1 MRFQKF
7 VPLTKMEEQP
17 DGTLH
22 VYGLVTA
29 EQPDL
34 DKEVCDY
41 AGTKPFY
48 QAKAASMFKLTSA
61 VDGMIPSIM
70 PMREMHQLKAVG
82 AGRTIDFDDTAKA
95 IRMGFHVVD
104 PVTVLKFRTG
114 VLVGFSQGGDYVGE
128 LTPDPSFPGCKRYVA
143 DPAEVSAVDSP
154 CLPQALVETMKGRFV
169 SLAKGGGVTE
179 EVPLVVLDVDQ
190 ARLVKMEREL
200 AGLRELLKE
209 KNTKR
214 VDGEDLTASCFAHVG
229 DPEDPETWKL
239 PIKFSDEEKTK
250 CLIGSTP
257 VPLLNGRTVPIT
269 DIKEGD
275 WVYSFDLDRR
285 TVAPGRVIAQQLSGS
300 QIPIVRVHL
309 DNGTSVE
316 CTPNHPFLL
325 LTAQYRMAAELQPGD
340 SIMPLY
346 LKEYVQWKGRK
357 KNPKIEKQHY
367 EQVFQPWYGTWEPT
381 HRLVHREAN
390 NVPLFPGNVI
400 HHQDHNHRN
409 NEPSNLAQMT
419 KSDHMAEHAADCDW
433 WGGKSRQKEASA
445 ARWARAGAS
454 ERQSKTMELEN
465 DRRKHLG
472 IRYAVKNLPNI
483 LEIHRRYFIGHES
496 MKSLGAEFGISPH
509 TINRRFKE
517 ENLPLLAVPCHI
529 RQIDDLHEIA
539 QRVKSGESMRA
550 LAREIGMS
558 SAGLRYKLKGEL
570 EPLNHK
576 VVCVEDAGLADVYDL
591 QIDKYENFAIGQGV
605 FVHNTHIRN
614 ALARFEQTEGMS
626 AEEKKAAKRKILAAA
641 KEHGI
646 EVSDADKAAIGRLCA
661 KLTFEKGLYQVSQLG
676 DLLENLHWLC
686 LQTEWERDFEDDGSK
701 VPDNLREAWLAL
713 LQEFKVMAIEEADE
727 LAAEA
732 GNRKGGNKVAK
743 ISDQAGLT
751 KAAKTVHDHLEK
763 LVELHKAHGE
773 HMKKAHDAMQA
784 KHEALGEHIDKC
796 MKAAKDAMDGNEPAA
811 AGGDGEKA
819 LELKID
825 SLEKNL
831 ATLTAKLATTP
842 APGGPVSGAGPVVS
856 KSAFSE
862 FAELEVGGVTHQ

>member
-48 QAKAASMFKLTSA
+48 QAKTASMFKLTSA

-250 CLIGSTP
+250 S
-257 VPLLNGRTVPIT
+257 
-269 DIKEGD
+269 
-275 WVYSFDLDRR
+275 
-285 TVAPGRVIAQQLSGS
+285 
-300 QIPIVRVHL
+300 
-309 DNGTSVE
+309 
-316 CTPNHPFLL
+316 
-325 LTAQYRMAAELQPGD
+325 
-340 SIMPLY
+340 
-346 LKEYVQWKGRK
+346 
-357 KNPKIEKQHY
+357 
-367 EQVFQPWYGTWEPT
+367 
-381 HRLVHREAN
+381 
-390 NVPLFPGNVI
+390 
-400 HHQDHNHRN
+400 
-409 NEPSNLAQMT
+409 
-419 KSDHMAEHAADCDW
+419 
-433 WGGKSRQKEASA
+433 
-445 ARWARAGAS
+445 
-454 ERQSKTMELEN
+454 
-465 DRRKHLG
+465 
-472 IRYAVKNLPNI
+472 
-483 LEIHRRYFIGHES
+483 
-496 MKSLGAEFGISPH
+496 
-509 TINRRFKE
+509 
-517 ENLPLLAVPCHI
+517 
-529 RQIDDLHEIA
+529 
-539 QRVKSGESMRA
+539 
-550 LAREIGMS
+550 
-558 SAGLRYKLKGEL
+558 
-570 EPLNHK
+570 
-576 VVCVEDAGLADVYDL
+576 
-591 QIDKYENFAIGQGV
+591 
-605 FVHNTHIRN
+605 HIRN

-713 LQEFKVMAIEEADE
+713 LQEFKAMAIEEADE

-784 KHEALGEHIDKC
+784 KHEALGEHIEKC